1 MTTRAPSMRT
11 SSPAEAESALRR
23 NGFNV
28 VVLQP
33 AAVIDG
39 VTLDVS
45 ALVLPVL
52 DPDACAVATRIQ
64 VVVGGD
70 GVLLAAGALQP
81 ADVDGDRA
89 GVPGLDGG
97 EPGRRRDRRRD
108 EKDGSWW
115 TLTTRRTR
123 VSVWLTGRHDGAGAA
138 PLIRFRLPAELP
150 AVSDGASLFLTVS
163 DGF

>member
-1 MTTRAPSMRT
+1 MTSNVLAVPDDD
-11 SSPAEAESALRR
+11 ACAFDADILAVDAASALRR

-52 DPDACAVATRIQ
+52 DADACVVATRIQ

-81 ADVDGDRA
+81 ADVDGDPGWCA
-89 GVPGLDGG
+89 G
-97 EPGRRRDRRRD
+97 
-108 EKDGSWW
+108 S
-115 TLTTRRTR
+115 
-123 VSVWLTGRHDGAGAA
+123 
-138 PLIRFRLPAELP
+138 
-150 AVSDGASLFLTVS
+150 
-163 DGF
+163 